1 MIGRRDGRVAL
12 QLAGALAAV
21 VCLLFLAEGA
31 CRLLDLFP
39 PPPGGSKLRYQ
50 RIALPL
56 FTPARLADGR
66 EVLATSDP
74 RLPFQWIANEKPA
87 GERRVFFFGGS
98 AMAGLGHSPNVSLPR
113 EVEDLLEGLPG
124 TDGLR
129 IYNLGIVAFST
140 RQIVALVEDVLARCE
155 PDLLVV
161 YEGNN
166 EFLEIHSEAY
176 ARAIGKG
183 PNLLSAALSRSALV
197 RGLTGGHRL
206 DRAALEAS
214 VSTRDLAQNDARVDH
229 SAMIDRIELS
239 PEEIEGVYAE
249 YRANLAEIAI
259 KARDARVPLL
269 LCTPSS
275 NWEWAGLADKDASV
289 RLGYGPGPDP
299 TERSEQEALLA
310 RIDAEIP
317 LSRGKRRWELEF
329 AAAGLLDR
337 MGQPRTAS
345 VRLRR
350 ALELDPHG
358 RRATPRHAE
367 LVRDVCAEFGTPL
380 FDLAAWAEQRGDGR
394 IGFDLFYDYV
404 HFTPLGVAAA
414 ARPLAEALLR
424 FPRFRT
430 IARPEAWPETQNQRA
445 GQGQLEVDGLAV
457 GEFLGFGA
465 TPARIADRNLWKYDR
480 TLDELDQAIAK
491 DPADWR
497 ALCWRGNAAFFRPGG
512 LEAARADYAAAAGAA
527 EAAGAPA
534 EDLERLADNRRR
546 LEGDRRP

>member
-1 MIGRRDGRVAL
+1 MSEPRQGRIAL

-21 VCLLFLAEGA
+21 VLLLVLLEGA
-31 CRLLDLFP
+31 CRALDLFP

-74 RLPFQWIANEKPA
+74 RLPFQWIEARKPA
-87 GERRVFFFGGS
+87 GQRRIFFFGGS
-98 AMAGLGHSPNVSLPR
+98 AMAGLGHAPNVSLPR
-113 EVEDLLEGLPG
+113 EIEVLLSGLPG
-124 TDGLR
+124 AEGIR
-129 IYNLGIVAFST
+129 IYNLGVVAFST
-140 RQIVALVEDVLARCE
+140 RQIVALVDDVLAHCE

-176 ARAIGKG
+176 ARAIGRG
-183 PNLLSAALSRSALV
+183 PSRLSSALSGSALV

-229 SAMIDRIELS
+229 SAIIDKIELS
-239 PEEIEGVYAE
+239 PAEIDGVYAE
-249 YRANLAEIAI
+249 YRSNLAQIAARS
-259 KARDARVPLL
+259 KAAKVPLL
-269 LCTPSS
+269 LCTPAS
-275 NWEWAGLADKDASV
+275 NWEWAGLTDKPATV

-299 TERSEQEALLA
+299 TERAELEALLA

-317 LSRGKRRWELEF
+317 GSRGKRAWELEY

-337 MGQPRTAS
+337 LEQPRTAS

-367 LVRDVCAEFGTPL
+367 LVRDVCVEFDTPL
-380 FDLAAWAEQRGDGR
+380 FDLAAWAERRGDGR

-404 HFTPLGVAAA
+404 HFTPLGVAEAGRA
-414 ARPLAEALLR
+414 LAEVLLR
-424 FPRFRT
+424 FPGLRQ
-430 IARPEAWPETQNQRA
+430 IERPEDWPQTQNLRA
-445 GQGQLEVDGLAV
+445 GSGLLEADGLAA
-457 GEFLGFGA
+457 GEFLGFGSS
-465 TPARIADRNLWKYDR
+465 PARLRDRSLWKYDR
-480 TLDELDQAIAK
+480 TLDELDEAIAR

-497 ALCWRGNAAFFRPGG
+497 ALCWRANAAFFRANG
-512 LEAARADYAAAAGAA
+512 LEAARRDYAAAASAA
-527 EAAGAPA
+527 QGAGAPA
-534 EDLERLADNRRR
+534 EVLALIAANQQR